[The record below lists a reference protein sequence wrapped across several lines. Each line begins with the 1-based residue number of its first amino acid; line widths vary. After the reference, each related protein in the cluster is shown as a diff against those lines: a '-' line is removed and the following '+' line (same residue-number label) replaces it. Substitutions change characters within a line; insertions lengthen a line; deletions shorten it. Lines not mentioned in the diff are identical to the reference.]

1 MSATS
6 AKTRSPNYPVLNLE
20 EALGR
25 VREIYKKQHTHP
37 ATREVIAKLIGY
49 SSLNGASGTV
59 ISALGK
65 YGLLEGRNDQLR
77 VTPLALDLILH
88 RKGDPEYTD
97 ALRTAAFL
105 PALFSELRDQYPGRL
120 PSEHSLR
127 AALIKRGFNPNA
139 VDDAI
144 RNYRDTLAFVDAETE
159 GADTDYPDESPPE
172 VPMQTRPIE
181 SDILAPWKTTT
192 MPAMTSVPN
201 MVPYNLPLGAQ
212 GIAILQVPAQLNEAS
227 WNLMMAVLEAM
238 KPGIVT
244 EPERQAPAMLAA
256 STAPAL
262 PATIPDEG
270 ESEPG
275 A

>member
-1 MSATS
+1 MSVTS
-6 AKTRSPNYPVLNLE
+6 AKTRSPNYPILNLE
-20 EALGR
+20 EALER

-65 YGLLEGRNDQLR
+65 YGLLEGRNDQLH

-127 AALIKRGFNPNA
+127 ATLIKRGFNPKA

-144 RNYRDTLAFVDAETE
+144 RNYRDTIAFVDAETE
-159 GADTDYPDESPPE
+159 DANTDFSDESPPE
-172 VPMQTRPIE
+172 VPMQTQPGARE
-181 SDILAPWKTTT
+181 VATTWNAAPPT
-192 MPAMTSVPN
+192 PALPSVPN
-201 MVPYNLPLGAQ
+201 MVPYNLPLGTQ
-212 GIAILQVPAQLNEAS
+212 GMAVLHVPPQLNEAS
-227 WNLMMAVLEAM
+227 WRLMMAVLEAM

-244 EPERQAPAMLAA
+244 EPDLPTLQAVNPQP
-256 STAPAL
+256 TEP
-262 PATIPDEG
+262 
-270 ESEPG
+270 EPG